1 MRVVLVHGMVE
12 RRSWRVWLMILGS
25 FLVTT
30 QFSCVG
36 DSVATRKVI
45 ERKLLELS
53 SDLSVLMAIER

>member
-1 MRVVLVHGMVE
+1 MVE